1 MKIIE
6 IIGLGMSLILGYL
19 HNILVFYFIIWVQD
33 FMYQIALNIYFET
46 NVPKNLTRK
55 KCELLTKMFQLYQV
69 SKWQDIQKDCKWQN
83 VWILSNR
90 IHWKHDSIKIGSISF
105 FFSFFFITWH
115 AKIPPSIRI
124 PRYWH

>member
-83 VWILSNR
+83 V
-90 IHWKHDSIKIGSISF
+90 
-105 FFSFFFITWH
+105 
-115 AKIPPSIRI
+115 
-124 PRYWH
+124 

>member
-6 IIGLGMSLILGYL
+6 IIWSWDVINTWVFEQYFGI
-19 HNILVFYFIIWVQD
+19 FYFIIWVQD

-69 SKWQDIQKDCKWQN
+69 SK
-83 VWILSNR
+83 
-90 IHWKHDSIKIGSISF
+90 
-105 FFSFFFITWH
+105 
-115 AKIPPSIRI
+115 
-124 PRYWH
+124 